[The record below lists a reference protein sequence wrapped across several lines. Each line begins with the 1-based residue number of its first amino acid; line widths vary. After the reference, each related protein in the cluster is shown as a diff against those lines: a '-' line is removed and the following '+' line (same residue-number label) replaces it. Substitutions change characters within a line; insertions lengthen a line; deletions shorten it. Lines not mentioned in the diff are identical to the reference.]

1 MKFANIIIDISL
13 EKLDRTFQYRI
24 PEKLQGVL
32 KEGMQVRIP
41 FGNGGRILTGY
52 VLELTDTCEWDEGKI
67 KPILDLAE
75 KGIRLEG
82 QLIALAAWMRRTY
95 GSTMNQ
101 ALKTVLPVKKNVQE
115 KISRKV
121 RLAVPKEEA
130 EAALVEMERKHQTAR
145 VRILKALLEQAGRD
159 KQSEQCGLDEGTAQK
174 EQREPGSLNYGTAQK
189 EPSEQAG
196 LDYAAAQKELGL
208 TAATARKLMD
218 LGLIRMESDTIFRN
232 PIRPSEVQAHPF
244 TLYPAQQAIVD
255 DVTARTAAGDLRPSL
270 IHGVTGSGK
279 TEVYMELIASVL
291 EQGKEAIV
299 LIPEIA
305 LTFQTV
311 LRFYR
316 RFGDRVSIIHS
327 KLSAGERYDQ
337 FERARRGE
345 VNVMIGPRS
354 ALFTPFS
361 RLGIIVIDEEH
372 EGSYKSENAPRY
384 HAREAAIE
392 RARMCRAFVVL
403 GSATPSV
410 DSYERAREGVYQL
423 YELPLRVENRAMPKT
438 EVVDLREELRMGN
451 RSIFSARLK
460 ELMEDRLRKG
470 EQIMLFLN
478 RRGYAGFVSCRAC
491 GHVIKCPHCD
501 VSLSLHYGGRMV
513 CHYCGYQT
521 RAPKKCPSCGSPY
534 IGAFR
539 AGTQQVAEAAAKT
552 FPGAR
557 VLRMDFDTT
566 RQKGGHERILEAFS
580 KKQADILVGT
590 QMIVKGHDFPGVTLV
605 GVLAADLSLYAGD
618 YRAAERTFQL
628 LVQAAGRAGR
638 GTTPGTAVIQTYSPE
653 HYSIKTAA
661 AQDYKAF
668 FEQEMAFRRMM
679 NYPPAAHLMAL
690 YLMSEDEEAL
700 EQGAARLKA
709 LATSH
714 TRPEIALIGPAD
726 AGLSKLKDVYRK
738 VLYLK
743 CTEITYLTEWKEWME
758 AELPKEK
765 LLSAFHIQFDM
776 DPVNPF

>member
-1 MKFANIIIDISL
+1 MKFANIIVDISL
-13 EKLDRTFQYRI
+13 EKLDRTFQYQI
-24 PEKLQGVL
+24 PEELQDIL

-52 VLELTDTCEWDEGKI
+52 VLELTDNCEWDEEKL
-67 KPILDLAE
+67 KPILGLAE

-101 ALKTVLPVKKNVQE
+101 ALKTVLPVKKSVQE
-115 KISRKV
+115 KISREV
-121 RLAVPKEEA
+121 RLAVPREEA
-130 EAALVEMERKHQTAR
+130 EAVLAEMERKHQTAR
-145 VRILKALLEQAGRD
+145 VRILKALLEQ
-159 KQSEQCGLDEGTAQK
+159 
-174 EQREPGSLNYGTAQK
+174 P
-189 EPSEQAG
+189 G
-196 LDYAAAQKELGL
+196 LDYAEAQKALGL
-208 TAATARKLMD
+208 TAATARKLTE
-218 LGLIRMESDTIFRN
+218 LGLIRIESDTIFRN

-244 TLYPAQQAIVD
+244 ALYPAQQAIVD
-255 DVTARTAAGDLRPSL
+255 DVAARAAAGDLRPSL

-316 RFGDRVSIIHS
+316 RFGDQVSIIHS

-337 FERARRGE
+337 FERARRGG
-345 VNVMIGPRS
+345 VKVMIGPRS

-361 RLGIIVIDEEH
+361 HLGVIVIDEEH

-384 HAREAAIE
+384 HAREAAVE
-392 RARMCRAFVVL
+392 RARMCGAFVVL

-423 YELPLRVENRAMPKT
+423 YELPLRIENRAMPET

-501 VSLSLHYGGRMV
+501 VSLSLHHGGRMV

-521 RAPKKCPSCGSPY
+521 RRRRNALPADRSISERSGRAPSRWRKRPRRHFRERGSCGWISIPR
-534 IGAFR
+534 GRR
-539 AGTQQVAEAAAKT
+539 AAMSGFWKR
-552 FPGAR
+552 FPG
-557 VLRMDFDTT
+557 
-566 RQKGGHERILEAFS
+566 
-580 KKQADILVGT
+580 
-590 QMIVKGHDFPGVTLV
+590 
-605 GVLAADLSLYAGD
+605 
-618 YRAAERTFQL
+618 
-628 LVQAAGRAGR
+628 
-638 GTTPGTAVIQTYSPE
+638 
-653 HYSIKTAA
+653 
-661 AQDYKAF
+661 
-668 FEQEMAFRRMM
+668 
-679 NYPPAAHLMAL
+679 N
-690 YLMSEDEEAL
+690 
-700 EQGAARLKA
+700 
-709 LATSH
+709 
-714 TRPEIALIGPAD
+714 RPIFWWAP
-726 AGLSKLKDVYRK
+726 R
-738 VLYLK
+738 
-743 CTEITYLTEWKEWME
+743 
-758 AELPKEK
+758 
-765 LLSAFHIQFDM
+765 
-776 DPVNPF
+776 

>member
-1 MKFANIIIDISL
+1 MKFANIIVDISL

-24 PEKLQGVL
+24 PEELQDVL
-32 KEGMQVRIP
+32 KEGMQVRVP

-52 VLELTDTCEWDEGKI
+52 VLELTDNCEWNEEKL
-67 KPILDLAE
+67 KPILGLAE

-101 ALKTVLPVKKNVQE
+101 ALKTVLPVKKSVQE

-121 RLAVPKEEA
+121 RLAVPREEA
-130 EAALVEMERKHQTAR
+130 EAVLAEMDRKHQTAR
-145 VRILKALLEQAGRD
+145 VRILKALLEQ
-159 KQSEQCGLDEGTAQK
+159 
-174 EQREPGSLNYGTAQK
+174 P
-189 EPSEQAG
+189 G
-196 LDYAAAQKELGL
+196 LDYAEAQKALGL
-208 TAATARKLMD
+208 TAATARKLTE
-218 LGLIRMESDTIFRN
+218 LGLLRIESDTIFRN

-244 TLYPAQQAIVD
+244 ALYPAQQAIVD
-255 DVTARTAAGDLRPSL
+255 DVAARAAAGDLRPSL

-316 RFGDRVSIIHS
+316 RFGDQVSIIHS

-337 FERARRGE
+337 FERARRGG
-345 VNVMIGPRS
+345 VKVMIGPRS

-361 RLGIIVIDEEH
+361 HLGVIVIDEEH

-384 HAREAAIE
+384 HAREAAVE
-392 RARMCRAFVVL
+392 RARMCGAFVVL

-423 YELPLRVENRAMPKT
+423 YELPLRIENRAMPEI

-451 RSIFSARLK
+451 RSVFSARLK

-470 EQIMLFLN
+470 GQIMLFLN

-501 VSLSLHYGGRMV
+501 VSLSLHHGGRMV

-521 RAPKKCPSCGSPY
+521 QAPKKCPSCGSVY

-539 AGTQQVAEAAAKT
+539 AGTQQVAEAAAKA

-557 VLRMDFDTT
+557 ILRMDFDTT

-580 KKQADILVGT
+580 RKQADILVGT

-605 GVLAADLSLYAGD
+605 GVLAADLSLYADD

-638 GTTPGTAVIQTYSPE
+638 GDTPGVAVIQTYSPD
-653 HYSIKTAA
+653 HYSIETAA
-661 AQDYKAF
+661 AQDYQAF
-668 FEQEMAFRRMM
+668 FEKEMAFRRMM

-700 EQGAARLKA
+700 NRGAERLKV
-709 LATSH
+709 LAAAH
-714 TRPEIALIGPAD
+714 TRKEIALIGPSD
-726 AGLSKLKDVYRK
+726 PGLSKLKDVYRK

-743 CTEITYLTEWKEWME
+743 CTEIAYLTEWKEWLE

-765 LLSAFHIQFDM
+765 LLSTFNIQFDM

>member
-1 MKFANIIIDISL
+1 MKFANIIVDISL
-13 EKLDRTFQYRI
+13 EKLDRTFQYRV
-24 PEKLQGVL
+24 PEELQGIL

-41 FGNGGRILTGY
+41 FGNGGRTLTGY
-52 VLELTDTCEWDEGKI
+52 VLELTDTCEWDEKKL
-67 KPILDLAE
+67 KPILGLAE

-101 ALKTVLPVKKNVQE
+101 ALKTVLPVKKSVQE

-121 RLAVPKEEA
+121 RLAVTKEEA
-130 EAALVEMERKHQTAR
+130 EAALAEMERKHQTAR
-145 VRILKALLEQAGRD
+145 VRIIKALLEQTGQD
-159 KQSEQCGLDEGTAQK
+159 M
-174 EQREPGSLNYGTAQK
+174 
-189 EPSEQAG
+189 
-196 LDYAAAQKELGL
+196 DYAAAQKELGL
-208 TAATARKLMD
+208 TAATARKLME
-218 LGLIRMESDTIFRN
+218 LGLIRIEADTIFRN

-244 TLYPAQQAIVD
+244 TLYPAQQAIVE
-255 DVTARTAAGDLRPSL
+255 DVAARAAAGDLRPSL

-279 TEVYMELIASVL
+279 TEVYMELIAAVL
-291 EQGKEAIV
+291 EQGKEAVV

-316 RFGDRVSIIHS
+316 RFGDQVSIIHS

-345 VNVMIGPRS
+345 VKVMIGPRS
-354 ALFTPFS
+354 ALFTPFP
-361 RLGIIVIDEEH
+361 RLGVIVIDEEH

-392 RARMCRAFVVL
+392 RARMCGAFVVL

-410 DSYERAREGVYQL
+410 DSYERTKEGLYRL
-423 YELPLRVENRAMPKT
+423 YELPFRVENRAMPET

-501 VSLSLHYGGRMV
+501 VSLSLHHGGRMV

-521 RAPKKCPSCGSPY
+521 VQPKKCPSCGSAY

-557 VLRMDFDTT
+557 ILRMDFDTT
-566 RQKGGHERILEAFS
+566 RQKGGYERILEAFS

-605 GVLAADLSLYAGD
+605 GALAADLSLYAGD

-638 GTTPGTAVIQTYSPE
+638 GTTPGTAVIQTYSPD
-653 HYSIKTAA
+653 HYSIETAA
-661 AQDYKAF
+661 DQDYKAF
-668 FEQEMAFRRMM
+668 FEKEMVFRRMM

-700 EQGAARLKA
+700 NRGAVRLKA
-709 LATSH
+709 LAMSH
-714 TRPEIALIGPAD
+714 TRQEIALIGPSD

-743 CTEITYLTEWKEWME
+743 CTEMNYLTEWKGWLE
-758 AELPKEK
+758 AVLPKEK
-765 LLSAFHIQFDM
+765 QLSTFNIQFDM

>member
-1 MKFANIIIDISL
+1 MKFANIIVDISL

-24 PEKLQGVL
+24 PEELQDIL
-32 KEGMQVRIP
+32 KEGMQVRVP

-52 VLELTDTCEWDEGKI
+52 VLELTDNCEWDEGKL
-67 KPILDLAE
+67 KPILGLAE

-101 ALKTVLPVKKNVQE
+101 ALKTVLPVKKSVQE

-121 RLAVPKEEA
+121 RLAVPREEA
-130 EAALVEMERKHQTAR
+130 EAVLAEMERKHQTAR
-145 VRILKALLEQAGRD
+145 VRILKALLEQ
-159 KQSEQCGLDEGTAQK
+159 
-174 EQREPGSLNYGTAQK
+174 P
-189 EPSEQAG
+189 G
-196 LDYAAAQKELGL
+196 LDYAEAQKALGL
-208 TAATARKLMD
+208 TAATARKLTE
-218 LGLIRMESDTIFRN
+218 LGLIRIESDTIFRN

-244 TLYPAQQAIVD
+244 ALYPAQQAIVD
-255 DVTARTAAGDLRPSL
+255 DVAARAAAGDLRPSL

-316 RFGDRVSIIHS
+316 RFGDQVSIIHS

-337 FERARRGE
+337 FERARRGG
-345 VNVMIGPRS
+345 VKVMIGPRS

-361 RLGIIVIDEEH
+361 HLGVIVIDEEH

-384 HAREAAIE
+384 HAREAAVE
-392 RARMCRAFVVL
+392 RARMCGAFVVL

-423 YELPLRVENRAMPKT
+423 YELPLRIENRAMPET

-451 RSIFSARLK
+451 RSVFSARLK
-460 ELMEDRLRKG
+460 ELMEERLRKG

-501 VSLSLHYGGRMV
+501 VSLSLHHGGRMV

-521 RAPKKCPSCGSPY
+521 QAPKKCPSCGSIY

-539 AGTQQVAEAAAKT
+539 AGTQQVAEAAAKA

-557 VLRMDFDTT
+557 ILRMDFDTT

-580 KKQADILVGT
+580 RKQADILVGT

-638 GTTPGTAVIQTYSPE
+638 GDTPGVAVIQTYSPD
-653 HYSIKTAA
+653 HYSIETAA
-661 AQDYKAF
+661 AQDYQAF
-668 FEQEMAFRRMM
+668 FEKEMAFRRMM

-690 YLMSEDEEAL
+690 YLMSEDEKAL
-700 EQGAARLKA
+700 NRGAERLKV
-709 LATSH
+709 LAAAH
-714 TRPEIALIGPAD
+714 TRKEIALIGPSD
-726 AGLSKLKDVYRK
+726 PGLSKLKDVYRK

-743 CTEITYLTEWKEWME
+743 CTEIAYLTEWKEWLE

-765 LLSAFHIQFDM
+765 LLSTFNIQFDM

>member
-1 MKFANIIIDISL
+1 MKFANIIVDISL
-13 EKLDRTFQYRI
+13 EKLDRTFQYRV
-24 PEKLQGVL
+24 PEELQGIL

-41 FGNGGRILTGY
+41 FGNGGRTLTGY
-52 VLELTDTCEWDEGKI
+52 VLELTDTCEWDEKKL
-67 KPILDLAE
+67 KPILGLAE

-101 ALKTVLPVKKNVQE
+101 ALKTVLPVKKSVQE

-121 RLAVPKEEA
+121 RLAVTREEA
-130 EAALVEMERKHQTAR
+130 EAALAEMERKHQTAR
-145 VRILKALLEQAGRD
+145 VRIIKALLEQTGQD
-159 KQSEQCGLDEGTAQK
+159 M
-174 EQREPGSLNYGTAQK
+174 
-189 EPSEQAG
+189 
-196 LDYAAAQKELGL
+196 DYAAAQKELGL
-208 TAATARKLMD
+208 IAATARKLME
-218 LGLIRMESDTIFRN
+218 LGLIRIESDTIFRN
-232 PIRPSEVQAHPF
+232 PVQPSEVQAHPF
-244 TLYPAQQAIVD
+244 TLYPAQQAIVE
-255 DVTARTAAGDLRPSL
+255 DVAARAAAGDLRPSL

-279 TEVYMELIASVL
+279 TEVYMELIAAVL
-291 EQGKEAIV
+291 EQGKEAVV

-316 RFGDRVSIIHS
+316 RFGDQVSIIHS

-345 VNVMIGPRS
+345 VKVMIGPRS
-354 ALFTPFS
+354 ALFTPFP
-361 RLGIIVIDEEH
+361 RLGVIVIDEEH

-392 RARMCRAFVVL
+392 RARMCGAFVVL

-410 DSYERAREGVYQL
+410 DSYERTKEGLYRL
-423 YELPLRVENRAMPKT
+423 YELPLRVENRAMPET

-501 VSLSLHYGGRMV
+501 VSLSLHHGGRMV

-521 RAPKKCPSCGSPY
+521 VQPKKCPSCGSAY

-557 VLRMDFDTT
+557 ILRMDFDTT
-566 RQKGGHERILEAFS
+566 RQKGGYERILEAFS

-605 GVLAADLSLYAGD
+605 GALAADLSLYAGD

-638 GTTPGTAVIQTYSPE
+638 GTTPGTAVIQTYSPD
-653 HYSIKTAA
+653 HYSIETAA
-661 AQDYKAF
+661 DQDYKAF
-668 FEQEMAFRRMM
+668 FEKEMAFRRMM

-700 EQGAARLKA
+700 NRGAVRLKA
-709 LATSH
+709 LAMSH
-714 TRPEIALIGPAD
+714 TRQEIALIGPSD

-743 CTEITYLTEWKEWME
+743 CTEMNYLTEWKGWLE
-758 AELPKEK
+758 AVLPKEK
-765 LLSAFHIQFDM
+765 QLSTFNIQFDM

>member
-1 MKFANIIIDISL
+1 MKFANIIVDISL
-13 EKLDRTFQYRI
+13 EKLDRTFQYRV
-24 PEKLQGVL
+24 PEELQGIL

-41 FGNGGRILTGY
+41 FGNGGRTLTGY
-52 VLELTDTCEWDEGKI
+52 VLELTDTCEWDEKKL
-67 KPILDLAE
+67 KPILGLAE

-101 ALKTVLPVKKNVQE
+101 ALKTVLPVKKSVQE

-121 RLAVPKEEA
+121 WLAVTKEEA
-130 EAALVEMERKHQTAR
+130 EAALAEMERKHQTAR
-145 VRILKALLEQAGRD
+145 ARVLKALLEQ
-159 KQSEQCGLDEGTAQK
+159 QSEQ
-174 EQREPGSLNYGTAQK
+174 S
-189 EPSEQAG
+189 G

-208 TAATARKLMD
+208 TAATARKLME
-218 LGLIRMESDTIFRN
+218 LGLIRIEADTIFRN

-244 TLYPAQQAIVD
+244 ALYPAQQAIVE
-255 DVTARTAAGDLRPSL
+255 DVAARATAGDLRPSL

-279 TEVYMELIASVL
+279 TEVYMELIAAVL

-316 RFGDRVSIIHS
+316 RFGDQVSIIHS

-345 VNVMIGPRS
+345 VKVMIGPRS
-354 ALFTPFS
+354 ALFTPFP
-361 RLGIIVIDEEH
+361 RLGVIVIDEEH

-392 RARMCRAFVVL
+392 RARMCGAFVVL

-410 DSYERAREGVYQL
+410 DSYERAKEGLYQL
-423 YELPLRVENRAMPKT
+423 YELPLRVENRAMPET

-501 VSLSLHYGGRMV
+501 VSLSLHHGGRMV

-521 RAPKKCPSCGSPY
+521 VQPKKCPSCGSAY

-557 VLRMDFDTT
+557 ILRMDFDTT

-605 GVLAADLSLYAGD
+605 GALAADLSLYAGD

-653 HYSIKTAA
+653 HYSIETAA
-661 AQDYKAF
+661 DQDYKAF
-668 FEQEMAFRRMM
+668 FEKEMAFRRMM

-700 EQGAARLKA
+700 NRGAVRLKA
-709 LATSH
+709 LAMSH
-714 TRPEIALIGPAD
+714 TRQEIALIGPSD

-743 CTEITYLTEWKEWME
+743 CTEMNYLTEWKGWLESV
-758 AELPKEK
+758 LPKEK
-765 LLSAFHIQFDM
+765 QLSTFNIQFDM

>member
-1 MKFANIIIDISL
+1 MKFANIIVDISL

-24 PEKLQGVL
+24 PEKLQDIL
-32 KEGMQVRIP
+32 KEGMQVRVP

-52 VLELTDTCEWDEGKI
+52 VLELTDNCEWDEEKL
-67 KPILDLAE
+67 KPILGLAE

-101 ALKTVLPVKKNVQE
+101 ALKTVLPVKKSVQE

-121 RLAVPKEEA
+121 RLAVPREEA
-130 EAALVEMERKHQTAR
+130 EAVLAEMERKHQTAR
-145 VRILKALLEQAGRD
+145 VRILKALLEQ
-159 KQSEQCGLDEGTAQK
+159 
-174 EQREPGSLNYGTAQK
+174 P
-189 EPSEQAG
+189 G
-196 LDYAAAQKELGL
+196 LDYAEAQKALGL
-208 TAATARKLMD
+208 TAATARKLTE
-218 LGLIRMESDTIFRN
+218 LGLIRIESDTIFRN

-244 TLYPAQQAIVD
+244 ALYPAQQAIVD
-255 DVTARTAAGDLRPSL
+255 DVAARAAAGDLRPSL

-316 RFGDRVSIIHS
+316 RFGDQVSIIHS

-337 FERARRGE
+337 FERARRGG
-345 VNVMIGPRS
+345 VKVMIGPRS

-361 RLGIIVIDEEH
+361 HLGVIVIDEEH

-384 HAREAAIE
+384 HAREAAVE
-392 RARMCRAFVVL
+392 RARMCGAFVVL

-423 YELPLRVENRAMPKT
+423 YELPLRIENRAMPET

-451 RSIFSARLK
+451 RSVFSARLK
-460 ELMEDRLRKG
+460 ELMEERLRKG
-470 EQIMLFLN
+470 GQIMLFLN

-501 VSLSLHYGGRMV
+501 VSLSLHHGGRMV

-521 RAPKKCPSCGSPY
+521 QAPKKCPSCGSVY

-539 AGTQQVAEAAAKT
+539 AGTQQVAEAAAKA

-557 VLRMDFDTT
+557 ILRMDFDTT

-580 KKQADILVGT
+580 RKQADILVGT

-638 GTTPGTAVIQTYSPE
+638 GDTPGVAVIQTYSPD
-653 HYSIKTAA
+653 HYSIETAA
-661 AQDYKAF
+661 AQDYQAF
-668 FEQEMAFRRMM
+668 FEKEMAFRRMM

-700 EQGAARLKA
+700 NRGAERLKV
-709 LATSH
+709 LAAAH
-714 TRPEIALIGPAD
+714 TRKEIALIGPSD
-726 AGLSKLKDVYRK
+726 PGLSKLKDVYRK

-743 CTEITYLTEWKEWME
+743 CTEIAYLTEWKEWLE

-765 LLSAFHIQFDM
+765 LLSTFNIQFDM

>member
-1 MKFANIIIDISL
+1 MKFANIIVDISL

-24 PEKLQGVL
+24 PEELQDIL
-32 KEGMQVRIP
+32 KEGMQVRVP

-52 VLELTDTCEWDEGKI
+52 VLELTDNCEWDEEKL
-67 KPILDLAE
+67 KPILGLAE

-101 ALKTVLPVKKNVQE
+101 ALKTVLPVKKSVQE

-121 RLAVPKEEA
+121 RLAVPREEA
-130 EAALVEMERKHQTAR
+130 EAVLAEMERKHQTAR
-145 VRILKALLEQAGRD
+145 VRILKALLEQ
-159 KQSEQCGLDEGTAQK
+159 
-174 EQREPGSLNYGTAQK
+174 P
-189 EPSEQAG
+189 G
-196 LDYAAAQKELGL
+196 LDYAEAQKALGL
-208 TAATARKLMD
+208 TAATARKLTE
-218 LGLIRMESDTIFRN
+218 LGLIRIESDTIFRN

-244 TLYPAQQAIVD
+244 ALYPAQQAIVD
-255 DVTARTAAGDLRPSL
+255 DVAARAAAGDLRPSL

-316 RFGDRVSIIHS
+316 RFGAQVSIIHS

-337 FERARRGE
+337 FERARRGG
-345 VNVMIGPRS
+345 VKVMIGPRS

-361 RLGIIVIDEEH
+361 HLGVIVIDEEH

-384 HAREAAIE
+384 HAREAAVE
-392 RARMCRAFVVL
+392 RARMCGAFVVL

-423 YELPLRVENRAMPKT
+423 YELPLRIENRAMPET

-451 RSIFSARLK
+451 RSVFSARLK
-460 ELMEDRLRKG
+460 ELMEERLRKG
-470 EQIMLFLN
+470 GQIMLFLN

-501 VSLSLHYGGRMV
+501 VSLSLHHGGRMV

-521 RAPKKCPSCGSPY
+521 QAPKKCPSCGSVY

-539 AGTQQVAEAAAKT
+539 AGTQQVAEAAAKA

-557 VLRMDFDTT
+557 ILRMDFDTT

-580 KKQADILVGT
+580 RKQADILVGT

-638 GTTPGTAVIQTYSPE
+638 GDTPGVAVIQTYSPD
-653 HYSIKTAA
+653 HYSIETAA
-661 AQDYKAF
+661 AQDYQAF
-668 FEQEMAFRRMM
+668 FEKEMAFRRMM

-700 EQGAARLKA
+700 NRGAERLKV
-709 LATSH
+709 LAAAH
-714 TRPEIALIGPAD
+714 TRKEIALIGPSD
-726 AGLSKLKDVYRK
+726 PGLSKLKDVYRK

-743 CTEITYLTEWKEWME
+743 CTEIAYLTEWKEWLE

-765 LLSAFHIQFDM
+765 LLSTFNIQFDM

>member
-1 MKFANIIIDISL
+1 MKFANIIVDISL
-13 EKLDRTFQYRI
+13 EKLDRTFQYRV
-24 PEKLQGVL
+24 PEELQGIL

-41 FGNGGRILTGY
+41 FGNGGRTLTGY
-52 VLELTDTCEWDEGKI
+52 VLELTDTCEWDEKKL
-67 KPILDLAE
+67 KPILGLAE

-101 ALKTVLPVKKNVQE
+101 ALKTVLPVKKSVQE

-121 RLAVPKEEA
+121 RLAVTKEEA
-130 EAALVEMERKHQTAR
+130 EAALAEMERKHQTVR
-145 VRILKALLEQAGRD
+145 VRIIKALLEQTGQD
-159 KQSEQCGLDEGTAQK
+159 M
-174 EQREPGSLNYGTAQK
+174 
-189 EPSEQAG
+189 
-196 LDYAAAQKELGL
+196 DYAAAQKELGL
-208 TAATARKLMD
+208 TAATARKLME
-218 LGLIRMESDTIFRN
+218 LGLICIESDTIFRN
-232 PIRPSEVQAHPF
+232 PVRPSEVQAHPF
-244 TLYPAQQAIVD
+244 TLYPAQQAIVE
-255 DVTARTAAGDLRPSL
+255 DVAARAAAGDLRPSL

-279 TEVYMELIASVL
+279 TEVYMELIAAVL
-291 EQGKEAIV
+291 EQGKEAVV

-316 RFGDRVSIIHS
+316 RFGDQVSIIHS

-345 VNVMIGPRS
+345 VKVMIGPRS
-354 ALFTPFS
+354 ALFTPFP
-361 RLGIIVIDEEH
+361 RLGVIVIDEEH

-392 RARMCRAFVVL
+392 RARMCGAFVVL

-410 DSYERAREGVYQL
+410 DSYERTKEGLYRL
-423 YELPLRVENRAMPKT
+423 YELPFRVEKRAMPET

-501 VSLSLHYGGRMV
+501 VSLSLHHGGRMV

-521 RAPKKCPSCGSPY
+521 VQPKKCPSCGSAY

-557 VLRMDFDTT
+557 ILRMDFDTT
-566 RQKGGHERILEAFS
+566 RQKGGYERILEAFS

-605 GVLAADLSLYAGD
+605 GALAADLSLYAGD

-638 GTTPGTAVIQTYSPE
+638 GTTPGTAVIQTYSPD
-653 HYSIKTAA
+653 HYSIETAA
-661 AQDYKAF
+661 DQDYKAF
-668 FEQEMAFRRMM
+668 FEKEMAFRRMM

-700 EQGAARLKA
+700 NRGAVRLKA
-709 LATSH
+709 LAMSH
-714 TRPEIALIGPAD
+714 TRQEIALIGPSD

-743 CTEITYLTEWKEWME
+743 CTEMNYLTEWKGWLE
-758 AELPKEK
+758 AVLPKERQ
-765 LLSAFHIQFDM
+765 LSTFNIQFDM

>member
-1 MKFANIIIDISL
+1 MKFANIIVDISL
-13 EKLDRTFQYRI
+13 EKLDRTFQYRV
-24 PEKLQGVL
+24 PEELQGIL

-41 FGNGGRILTGY
+41 FGNGGRTLTGY
-52 VLELTDTCEWDEGKI
+52 VLELTDTCEWDEKKL
-67 KPILDLAE
+67 KPILGLAE

-101 ALKTVLPVKKNVQE
+101 ALKTVLPVKKSVQE

-121 RLAVPKEEA
+121 RLAVTKEEA
-130 EAALVEMERKHQTAR
+130 EAALAEMERKHQTAR
-145 VRILKALLEQAGRD
+145 VRIIKALLEQTGQD
-159 KQSEQCGLDEGTAQK
+159 M
-174 EQREPGSLNYGTAQK
+174 
-189 EPSEQAG
+189 
-196 LDYAAAQKELGL
+196 DYAAAQKELGL
-208 TAATARKLMD
+208 TAATARKLME
-218 LGLIRMESDTIFRN
+218 LGIIRIESDTIFRN
-232 PIRPSEVQAHPF
+232 PVRPSEVQAHPF
-244 TLYPAQQAIVD
+244 TLYPAQQAIVE
-255 DVTARTAAGDLRPSL
+255 DVAARAAAGDLRPSL

-279 TEVYMELIASVL
+279 TEVYMELIAAVL
-291 EQGKEAIV
+291 EQGKEAVV

-316 RFGDRVSIIHS
+316 RFGDQVSIIHS

-345 VNVMIGPRS
+345 VKVMIGPRS
-354 ALFTPFS
+354 ALFTPFP
-361 RLGIIVIDEEH
+361 RLGVIVIDEEH

-392 RARMCRAFVVL
+392 RARMCGAFVVL

-410 DSYERAREGVYQL
+410 DSYERTKEGLYRL
-423 YELPLRVENRAMPKT
+423 YELPFRVENRAMPET

-501 VSLSLHYGGRMV
+501 VSLSLHHGGRMV

-521 RAPKKCPSCGSPY
+521 VQPKKCPSCGSAY

-557 VLRMDFDTT
+557 ILRMDFDTT
-566 RQKGGHERILEAFS
+566 RQKGGYERILEAFS

-605 GVLAADLSLYAGD
+605 GALAADLSLYAGD

-653 HYSIKTAA
+653 HYSIETAA
-661 AQDYKAF
+661 DQDYKAF
-668 FEQEMAFRRMM
+668 FEKEMAFRRMM

-700 EQGAARLKA
+700 NRGAVRLKA
-709 LATSH
+709 LAMSH
-714 TRPEIALIGPAD
+714 TRQEIALIGPSD

-743 CTEITYLTEWKEWME
+743 CTEMNYLTEWKGWLE
-758 AELPKEK
+758 AVLPKEK
-765 LLSAFHIQFDM
+765 QLSTFNIQFDM

>member
-1 MKFANIIIDISL
+1 MKFANIIVDISL
-13 EKLDRTFQYRI
+13 EKLDRTFQYRV
-24 PEKLQGVL
+24 PEELQGIL

-41 FGNGGRILTGY
+41 FGNGGRTLTGY
-52 VLELTDTCEWDEGKI
+52 VLELTDTCEWDEEKL
-67 KPILDLAE
+67 KPILGLAE

-101 ALKTVLPVKKNVQE
+101 ALKKVLPVKKSVQE

-121 RLAVPKEEA
+121 RLAVTKEEA
-130 EAALVEMERKHQTAR
+130 EAALAEMERKHQTAR
-145 VRILKALLEQAGRD
+145 VRIIKALLEQTGQD
-159 KQSEQCGLDEGTAQK
+159 M
-174 EQREPGSLNYGTAQK
+174 
-189 EPSEQAG
+189 
-196 LDYAAAQKELGL
+196 DYAAAQKELGL
-208 TAATARKLMD
+208 TAATARKLME
-218 LGLIRMESDTIFRN
+218 LGIIRIESDTIFRN
-232 PIRPSEVQAHPF
+232 PVRPSEVQAHPF
-244 TLYPAQQAIVD
+244 TLYPAQQAIVE
-255 DVTARTAAGDLRPSL
+255 DVAARAAAGDLRPSL

-279 TEVYMELIASVL
+279 TEVYMELIAAVL
-291 EQGKEAIV
+291 EQGKEAVV

-316 RFGDRVSIIHS
+316 RFGDQVSIIHS

-345 VNVMIGPRS
+345 VKVMIGPRS
-354 ALFTPFS
+354 ALFTPFP
-361 RLGIIVIDEEH
+361 RLGVIVIDEEH

-392 RARMCRAFVVL
+392 RARMCGAFVVL

-410 DSYERAREGVYQL
+410 DSYERTKEGLYRL
-423 YELPLRVENRAMPKT
+423 YELPFRVENRAMPET

-501 VSLSLHYGGRMV
+501 VSLSLHHGGRMV

-521 RAPKKCPSCGSPY
+521 VQPKKCPSCGSAY

-557 VLRMDFDTT
+557 ILRMDFDTT
-566 RQKGGHERILEAFS
+566 RQKGGYERILEAFS

-605 GVLAADLSLYAGD
+605 GALAADLSLYAGD

-653 HYSIKTAA
+653 HYSIETAA
-661 AQDYKAF
+661 DQDYKAF
-668 FEQEMAFRRMM
+668 FEKEMAFRRMM

-700 EQGAARLKA
+700 NRGAVRLKA
-709 LATSH
+709 LAMSH
-714 TRPEIALIGPAD
+714 TRQEIALIGPSD

-743 CTEITYLTEWKEWME
+743 CTEMNYLTEWKGWLE
-758 AELPKEK
+758 AVLPKEK
-765 LLSAFHIQFDM
+765 QLSTFNIQFDM

>member
-1 MKFANIIIDISL
+1 MKFANIIVDISL

-24 PEKLQGVL
+24 PEELQDIL
-32 KEGMQVRIP
+32 KEGMQVRVP

-52 VLELTDTCEWDEGKI
+52 VLELTDNCEWDEEKL
-67 KPILDLAE
+67 KPILGLAE

-101 ALKTVLPVKKNVQE
+101 ALKTVLPVKKSVQE

-121 RLAVPKEEA
+121 RLAVPREEA
-130 EAALVEMERKHQTAR
+130 EAVLAEMERKHQTAR
-145 VRILKALLEQAGRD
+145 ARILKALLEQ
-159 KQSEQCGLDEGTAQK
+159 
-174 EQREPGSLNYGTAQK
+174 P
-189 EPSEQAG
+189 G
-196 LDYAAAQKELGL
+196 LDYAEAQKALGL
-208 TAATARKLMD
+208 TAATARKLTE
-218 LGLIRMESDTIFRN
+218 LGLIRIESDTIFRN

-244 TLYPAQQAIVD
+244 ALYPAQQAIVD
-255 DVTARTAAGDLRPSL
+255 DVAARAAAGDLRPSL

-316 RFGDRVSIIHS
+316 RFGDQVSIIHS

-337 FERARRGE
+337 FERARRGG
-345 VNVMIGPRS
+345 VKVMIGPRS

-361 RLGIIVIDEEH
+361 HLGVIVIDEEH

-384 HAREAAIE
+384 HAREAAVE
-392 RARMCRAFVVL
+392 RARMCGAFVVL

-423 YELPLRVENRAMPKT
+423 YELPLRIENRAMPET

-451 RSIFSARLK
+451 RSVFSARLK
-460 ELMEDRLRKG
+460 ELMEERLRKG
-470 EQIMLFLN
+470 GQIMLFLN

-501 VSLSLHYGGRMV
+501 VSLSLHHGGRMV

-521 RAPKKCPSCGSPY
+521 QAPKKCPSCGSVY

-539 AGTQQVAEAAAKT
+539 AGTQQVAEAAAKA

-557 VLRMDFDTT
+557 ILRMDFDTT

-580 KKQADILVGT
+580 RKQADILVGT

-638 GTTPGTAVIQTYSPE
+638 GDTPGVAVIQTYSPD
-653 HYSIKTAA
+653 HYSIETAA
-661 AQDYKAF
+661 AQDYQAF
-668 FEQEMAFRRMM
+668 FEKEMAFRRMM

-700 EQGAARLKA
+700 NRGAERLKV
-709 LATSH
+709 LAAAH
-714 TRPEIALIGPAD
+714 TRKEIALIGPSD
-726 AGLSKLKDVYRK
+726 PGLSKLKDVYRK

-743 CTEITYLTEWKEWME
+743 CTEIAYLTEWKEWLE

-765 LLSAFHIQFDM
+765 LLSTFNIQFDM

>member
-1 MKFANIIIDISL
+1 MKFANIIVDISL
-13 EKLDRTFQYRI
+13 EKLDRTFQYRV
-24 PEKLQGVL
+24 PEELQGIL

-41 FGNGGRILTGY
+41 FGNGGRTLTGY
-52 VLELTDTCEWDEGKI
+52 VLELTDTCEWDEKKL
-67 KPILDLAE
+67 KPILGLAE

-101 ALKTVLPVKKNVQE
+101 ALKTVLPVKKSVQE

-121 RLAVPKEEA
+121 RLAVTKEEA
-130 EAALVEMERKHQTAR
+130 EAALAEMERKHQTAR
-145 VRILKALLEQAGRD
+145 VRIIKALLEQTGQD
-159 KQSEQCGLDEGTAQK
+159 M
-174 EQREPGSLNYGTAQK
+174 
-189 EPSEQAG
+189 
-196 LDYAAAQKELGL
+196 DYAAAQKELGL
-208 TAATARKLMD
+208 TAATARKLME
-218 LGLIRMESDTIFRN
+218 LGIIRIESDTIFRN
-232 PIRPSEVQAHPF
+232 PVRPSEVQAHPF
-244 TLYPAQQAIVD
+244 TLYPAQQAIVE
-255 DVTARTAAGDLRPSL
+255 DVAARAAAGDLRPSL

-279 TEVYMELIASVL
+279 TEVYMELIAAVL
-291 EQGKEAIV
+291 EQGKEAVV

-316 RFGDRVSIIHS
+316 RFGDQVSIIHS

-345 VNVMIGPRS
+345 VKVMIGPRS
-354 ALFTPFS
+354 ALFTPFP
-361 RLGIIVIDEEH
+361 RLGVIVIDEEH

-392 RARMCRAFVVL
+392 RARMCGAFVVL

-410 DSYERAREGVYQL
+410 DSYERTQEGLYRL
-423 YELPLRVENRAMPKT
+423 YELPFRVENRAMPET

-501 VSLSLHYGGRMV
+501 VSLSLHHGGRMV

-521 RAPKKCPSCGSPY
+521 VQPKKCPSCGSAY

-557 VLRMDFDTT
+557 ILRMDFDTT
-566 RQKGGHERILEAFS
+566 RQKGGYERILEAFS

-605 GVLAADLSLYAGD
+605 GALAADLSLYAGD

-638 GTTPGTAVIQTYSPE
+638 GTTPGTAVIQTYSPD
-653 HYSIKTAA
+653 HYSIETAA
-661 AQDYKAF
+661 DQDYKAF
-668 FEQEMAFRRMM
+668 FEKEMAFRRMM

-700 EQGAARLKA
+700 NRGAVRLKA
-709 LATSH
+709 LAMSH
-714 TRPEIALIGPAD
+714 TRQEIALIGPSD

-743 CTEITYLTEWKEWME
+743 CTEMNYLTEWKGWLE
-758 AELPKEK
+758 AVLPKEK
-765 LLSAFHIQFDM
+765 QLSTFNIQFDM

>member
-1 MKFANIIIDISL
+1 MKFANIIVDISL

-24 PEKLQGVL
+24 PEELQDVL
-32 KEGMQVRIP
+32 KEGMQVRVP

-52 VLELTDTCEWDEGKI
+52 VLELTDNCEWNEEKL
-67 KPILDLAE
+67 KPILGLAE

-101 ALKTVLPVKKNVQE
+101 ALKTVLPVKKSVQE

-121 RLAVPKEEA
+121 RLAVPREEA
-130 EAALVEMERKHQTAR
+130 EAVLAEMERKHQTAR
-145 VRILKALLEQAGRD
+145 VRILKALLEQ
-159 KQSEQCGLDEGTAQK
+159 
-174 EQREPGSLNYGTAQK
+174 P
-189 EPSEQAG
+189 G
-196 LDYAAAQKELGL
+196 LDYAEAQKALGL
-208 TAATARKLMD
+208 TAATARKLTE
-218 LGLIRMESDTIFRN
+218 LGLIRIESDTIFRN

-244 TLYPAQQAIVD
+244 ALYPAQQAIVD
-255 DVTARTAAGDLRPSL
+255 DVAARAAAGDLRPSL

-316 RFGDRVSIIHS
+316 RFGDQVSIIHS

-337 FERARRGE
+337 FERARRGG
-345 VNVMIGPRS
+345 VKVMIGPRS

-361 RLGIIVIDEEH
+361 HLGVIVIDEEH

-384 HAREAAIE
+384 HAREAAVE
-392 RARMCRAFVVL
+392 RARMCGAFVVL

-410 DSYERAREGVYQL
+410 DSYERAREDVYQL
-423 YELPLRVENRAMPKT
+423 YELPLRIENRAMPET

-451 RSIFSARLK
+451 RSVFSARLK
-460 ELMEDRLRKG
+460 ELMEERLRKG
-470 EQIMLFLN
+470 GQIMLFLN

-501 VSLSLHYGGRMV
+501 VSLSLHHGGRMV

-521 RAPKKCPSCGSPY
+521 QAPKKCPSCGSVY

-539 AGTQQVAEAAAKT
+539 AGTQQVAEAAAKA

-557 VLRMDFDTT
+557 ILRMDFDTT

-580 KKQADILVGT
+580 RKQADILVGT

-638 GTTPGTAVIQTYSPE
+638 GDTPGVAVIQTYSPD
-653 HYSIKTAA
+653 HYSIETAA
-661 AQDYKAF
+661 AQDYQAF
-668 FEQEMAFRRMM
+668 FEKEMAFRRMM

-700 EQGAARLKA
+700 NRGAERLKV
-709 LATSH
+709 LAAAH
-714 TRPEIALIGPAD
+714 TRKEIALIGPSD
-726 AGLSKLKDVYRK
+726 PGLSKLKDVYRK

-743 CTEITYLTEWKEWME
+743 CTEIAYLTEWKEWLE

-765 LLSAFHIQFDM
+765 LLSTFNIQFDM

>member
-1 MKFANIIIDISL
+1 MKFANIIVDISL
-13 EKLDRTFQYRI
+13 EKLDRTFQYRV
-24 PEKLQGVL
+24 PEELQGIL

-41 FGNGGRILTGY
+41 FGNGGRTLTGY
-52 VLELTDTCEWDEGKI
+52 VLELTDTCEWDEKKL
-67 KPILDLAE
+67 KPILGLAE

-101 ALKTVLPVKKNVQE
+101 ALKTVLPVKKSVQE

-121 RLAVPKEEA
+121 RLAVTREEA
-130 EAALVEMERKHQTAR
+130 EAALAEMERKHQTAR
-145 VRILKALLEQAGRD
+145 IRIIKALLEQTGQD
-159 KQSEQCGLDEGTAQK
+159 M
-174 EQREPGSLNYGTAQK
+174 
-189 EPSEQAG
+189 
-196 LDYAAAQKELGL
+196 DYAAAQKELGL
-208 TAATARKLMD
+208 TAATARKLME
-218 LGLIRMESDTIFRN
+218 LGLIRIESDTIFRN
-232 PIRPSEVQAHPF
+232 PVRPSEVQAHPF
-244 TLYPAQQAIVD
+244 TLYPAQQAIVE
-255 DVTARTAAGDLRPSL
+255 DVAARAAAGDLRPSL

-279 TEVYMELIASVL
+279 TEVYMELIAAVL
-291 EQGKEAIV
+291 EQGKEAVV

-316 RFGDRVSIIHS
+316 RFGDQVSIIHS

-345 VNVMIGPRS
+345 VKVMIGPRS
-354 ALFTPFS
+354 ALFTPFP
-361 RLGIIVIDEEH
+361 RLGVIVIDEEH

-392 RARMCRAFVVL
+392 RARMCGAFVVL

-410 DSYERAREGVYQL
+410 DSYERTKEGLYRL
-423 YELPLRVENRAMPKT
+423 YELPFRVENRAMPET

-501 VSLSLHYGGRMV
+501 VSLSLHHGGRMV

-521 RAPKKCPSCGSPY
+521 VQPKKCPSCGSAY

-557 VLRMDFDTT
+557 ILRMDFDTT
-566 RQKGGHERILEAFS
+566 RQKGGYERILEAFS

-605 GVLAADLSLYAGD
+605 GALAADLSLYAGD

-638 GTTPGTAVIQTYSPE
+638 GTTPGTAVIQTYSPD
-653 HYSIKTAA
+653 HYSIETAA
-661 AQDYKAF
+661 DQDYKAF
-668 FEQEMAFRRMM
+668 FEKEMAFRRMM

-700 EQGAARLKA
+700 NRGAVRLKA
-709 LATSH
+709 LAMSH
-714 TRPEIALIGPAD
+714 TRQEIALIGPSD

-743 CTEITYLTEWKEWME
+743 CTEMNYLTEWKGWLE
-758 AELPKEK
+758 AVLPKEK
-765 LLSAFHIQFDM
+765 QLSTFNIQFDM

>member
-1 MKFANIIIDISL
+1 MKFANIIVDISL

-24 PEKLQGVL
+24 PEELQDIL
-32 KEGMQVRIP
+32 KEGMQVRVP

-52 VLELTDTCEWDEGKI
+52 VLELTDNCEWDEEKL
-67 KPILDLAE
+67 KPILGLAE

-101 ALKTVLPVKKNVQE
+101 ALKTVLPVKKSVRE

-121 RLAVPKEEA
+121 RLAVPREEA
-130 EAALVEMERKHQTAR
+130 EAVLAEMERKHQTAR
-145 VRILKALLEQAGRD
+145 VRILKALLEQ
-159 KQSEQCGLDEGTAQK
+159 
-174 EQREPGSLNYGTAQK
+174 P
-189 EPSEQAG
+189 G
-196 LDYAAAQKELGL
+196 LDYAEAQKALGL
-208 TAATARKLMD
+208 TAATARKLTE
-218 LGLIRMESDTIFRN
+218 LGLIRIESDTIFRN

-244 TLYPAQQAIVD
+244 ALYPAQQAIVD
-255 DVTARTAAGDLRPSL
+255 DVAARAAAGDLRPSL

-316 RFGDRVSIIHS
+316 RFGDQVSIIHS

-337 FERARRGE
+337 FERARRGG
-345 VNVMIGPRS
+345 VKVMIGPRS

-361 RLGIIVIDEEH
+361 HLGVIVIDEEH

-384 HAREAAIE
+384 HAREAAVE
-392 RARMCRAFVVL
+392 RARMCGAFVVL

-423 YELPLRVENRAMPKT
+423 YELPLRIENRAMPET

-451 RSIFSARLK
+451 RSVFSARLK
-460 ELMEDRLRKG
+460 ELMEERLRKG
-470 EQIMLFLN
+470 GQIMLFLN

-501 VSLSLHYGGRMV
+501 VSLSLHHGGRMV

-521 RAPKKCPSCGSPY
+521 QAPKKCPSCGSVY

-539 AGTQQVAEAAAKT
+539 AGTQQVAEAAAKA

-580 KKQADILVGT
+580 RKQADILVGT

-638 GTTPGTAVIQTYSPE
+638 GDTPGVAVIQTYSPD
-653 HYSIKTAA
+653 HYSIETAA
-661 AQDYKAF
+661 AQDYQAF
-668 FEQEMAFRRMM
+668 FEKEMAFRRMM

-700 EQGAARLKA
+700 NRGAERLKV
-709 LATSH
+709 LAAAH
-714 TRPEIALIGPAD
+714 TRKEIALIGPSD
-726 AGLSKLKDVYRK
+726 PGLSKLKDVYRK

-743 CTEITYLTEWKEWME
+743 CTEIVYLTEWKKWLE

-765 LLSAFHIQFDM
+765 LLSTFNIQFDM

>member
-1 MKFANIIIDISL
+1 MKFANIIVDISL
-13 EKLDRTFQYRI
+13 EKLDRTFQYRV
-24 PEKLQGVL
+24 PEELQGIL

-41 FGNGGRILTGY
+41 FGNGGRTLTGY
-52 VLELTDTCEWDEGKI
+52 VLELTDTCEWDEKKL
-67 KPILDLAE
+67 KPILGLAE

-101 ALKTVLPVKKNVQE
+101 ALKTVLPVKKSVQE

-121 RLAVPKEEA
+121 RLAVTREEA
-130 EAALVEMERKHQTAR
+130 EAALAEMERKHQTAR
-145 VRILKALLEQAGRD
+145 IRIIKALLEQTGQD
-159 KQSEQCGLDEGTAQK
+159 M
-174 EQREPGSLNYGTAQK
+174 
-189 EPSEQAG
+189 
-196 LDYAAAQKELGL
+196 DYAAAQKELGL
-208 TAATARKLMD
+208 TAATARKLME
-218 LGLIRMESDTIFRN
+218 LGLIRIESDTIFRN
-232 PIRPSEVQAHPF
+232 PVRPSEVQAHPF
-244 TLYPAQQAIVD
+244 TLYPAQQAIVE
-255 DVTARTAAGDLRPSL
+255 DVAARAAAGDLRPSL

-279 TEVYMELIASVL
+279 TEVYMELIAAVL
-291 EQGKEAIV
+291 EQGKEAVV

-316 RFGDRVSIIHS
+316 RFGDQVSIIHS

-345 VNVMIGPRS
+345 VKVMIGPRS
-354 ALFTPFS
+354 ALFTPFP
-361 RLGIIVIDEEH
+361 RLGVIVIDEEH

-392 RARMCRAFVVL
+392 RARMCGAFVVL

-410 DSYERAREGVYQL
+410 DSYERTKEGLYRL
-423 YELPLRVENRAMPKT
+423 YELPLRVENRAMPET

-501 VSLSLHYGGRMV
+501 VSLSLHHGGRMV

-521 RAPKKCPSCGSPY
+521 VQPKKCPSCGSAY

-557 VLRMDFDTT
+557 ILRMDFDTT
-566 RQKGGHERILEAFS
+566 RQKGGYERILEAFS

-605 GVLAADLSLYAGD
+605 GALAADLSLYTGD

-638 GTTPGTAVIQTYSPE
+638 GTTPGTALIQTYSPD
-653 HYSIKTAA
+653 HYSIETAA
-661 AQDYKAF
+661 DLDYKAF
-668 FEQEMAFRRMM
+668 FEKEMAFRRMM

-700 EQGAARLKA
+700 NRGAVRLKA
-709 LATSH
+709 LAMSH
-714 TRPEIALIGPAD
+714 TRQEIALIGPSD

-743 CTEITYLTEWKEWME
+743 CTEMNYLTEWKGWLE
-758 AELPKEK
+758 AVLPKERQ
-765 LLSAFHIQFDM
+765 LSTFNIQFDM

>member
-1 MKFANIIIDISL
+1 MKFANIIVDISL

-24 PEKLQGVL
+24 PEELQDIL
-32 KEGMQVRIP
+32 KEGMQVRVP

-52 VLELTDTCEWDEGKI
+52 VLELTDNCEWDEEKL
-67 KPILDLAE
+67 KPILGLAE

-101 ALKTVLPVKKNVQE
+101 ALKTVLPVKRSVQE

-121 RLAVPKEEA
+121 RLAVPREEA
-130 EAALVEMERKHQTAR
+130 EAVLAEMERKHQTAR
-145 VRILKALLEQAGRD
+145 VRILKALLEQ
-159 KQSEQCGLDEGTAQK
+159 
-174 EQREPGSLNYGTAQK
+174 P
-189 EPSEQAG
+189 G
-196 LDYAAAQKELGL
+196 LDYAEAQKALGL
-208 TAATARKLMD
+208 TAATARKLTE
-218 LGLIRMESDTIFRN
+218 LGLVRIESDTIFRN

-244 TLYPAQQAIVD
+244 ALYPAQQAIVD
-255 DVTARTAAGDLRPSL
+255 DVAARAAAGDLRPSL

-316 RFGDRVSIIHS
+316 RFGDQVSIIHS

-337 FERARRGE
+337 FERARRGG
-345 VNVMIGPRS
+345 VKVMIGPRS

-361 RLGIIVIDEEH
+361 HLGVIVIDEEH

-384 HAREAAIE
+384 HAREAAVE
-392 RARMCRAFVVL
+392 RARMCGAFVVL

-423 YELPLRVENRAMPKT
+423 YELPLRIENRAMPET

-451 RSIFSARLK
+451 RSVFSARLK
-460 ELMEDRLRKG
+460 ELMEERLRKG
-470 EQIMLFLN
+470 GQIMLFLN

-501 VSLSLHYGGRMV
+501 VSLSLHHGGRMV

-521 RAPKKCPSCGSPY
+521 QAPKKCPSCGSVY

-539 AGTQQVAEAAAKT
+539 AGTQQVAEAAAKA

-557 VLRMDFDTT
+557 ILRMDFDTT

-580 KKQADILVGT
+580 RKQADILVGT

-638 GTTPGTAVIQTYSPE
+638 GDTPGVAVIQTYSPD
-653 HYSIKTAA
+653 HYSIETAA
-661 AQDYKAF
+661 AQDYQAF
-668 FEQEMAFRRMM
+668 FEKEMAFRRMM

-700 EQGAARLKA
+700 NRGAERLKV
-709 LATSH
+709 LAAAH
-714 TRPEIALIGPAD
+714 TRKEIALIGPSD
-726 AGLSKLKDVYRK
+726 PGLSKLKDVYRK

-743 CTEITYLTEWKEWME
+743 CTEIAYLTEWKEWLE

-765 LLSAFHIQFDM
+765 LLSTFNIQVDM

>member
-1 MKFANIIIDISL
+1 MKFANIIVDISL
-13 EKLDRTFQYRI
+13 EKLDRTFQYRV
-24 PEKLQGVL
+24 PEELQGIL

-41 FGNGGRILTGY
+41 FGNGGRTLTGY
-52 VLELTDTCEWDEGKI
+52 VLELTDTCEWDEKKL
-67 KPILDLAE
+67 KPILGLAE

-101 ALKTVLPVKKNVQE
+101 ALKTVLPVKKSVQE

-121 RLAVPKEEA
+121 RLAVTREEA
-130 EAALVEMERKHQTAR
+130 EAALAEMERKHQTAR
-145 VRILKALLEQAGRD
+145 VRIIKALLEQTGQD
-159 KQSEQCGLDEGTAQK
+159 M
-174 EQREPGSLNYGTAQK
+174 
-189 EPSEQAG
+189 
-196 LDYAAAQKELGL
+196 DYAAAQKELGL
-208 TAATARKLMD
+208 TAATARKLME
-218 LGLIRMESDTIFRN
+218 LGLIRIESDTIFRN
-232 PIRPSEVQAHPF
+232 PVQPSEVQAHPF
-244 TLYPAQQAIVD
+244 TLYPAQQAIVE
-255 DVTARTAAGDLRPSL
+255 DVAARAAAGDLRPSL

-279 TEVYMELIASVL
+279 TEVYMELIAAVL
-291 EQGKEAIV
+291 EQGKEAVV

-316 RFGDRVSIIHS
+316 RFGDQVSIIHS

-345 VNVMIGPRS
+345 VKVMIGPRS
-354 ALFTPFS
+354 ALFTPFP
-361 RLGIIVIDEEH
+361 RLGVIVIDEEH

-392 RARMCRAFVVL
+392 RARMCGAFVVL

-410 DSYERAREGVYQL
+410 DSYERTKEGLYRL
-423 YELPLRVENRAMPKT
+423 YELPFRVENRAMPET

-501 VSLSLHYGGRMV
+501 VSLSLHHGGRMV

-521 RAPKKCPSCGSPY
+521 VQPKKCPSCGSAY

-557 VLRMDFDTT
+557 ILRMDFDTT
-566 RQKGGHERILEAFS
+566 RQKGGYERILEAFS

-605 GVLAADLSLYAGD
+605 GALAADLSLYAGD

-638 GTTPGTAVIQTYSPE
+638 GTTPGTAVIQTYSPD
-653 HYSIKTAA
+653 HYSIETAA
-661 AQDYKAF
+661 DQDYKAF
-668 FEQEMAFRRMM
+668 FEKEMAFRRMM

-690 YLMSEDEEAL
+690 YLMSENEEAL
-700 EQGAARLKA
+700 NRGAVRLKA
-709 LATSH
+709 LAMSH
-714 TRPEIALIGPAD
+714 TRQEIALIGPSD

-743 CTEITYLTEWKEWME
+743 CTEMNYLTEWKGWLE
-758 AELPKEK
+758 AVLPKERQ
-765 LLSAFHIQFDM
+765 LSTFNIQFDM

>member
-1 MKFANIIIDISL
+1 MKFANIIVDISL
-13 EKLDRTFQYRI
+13 EKLDRTFQYRV
-24 PEKLQGVL
+24 PEELQGIL

-41 FGNGGRILTGY
+41 FGNGGRTLTGY
-52 VLELTDTCEWDEGKI
+52 VLELTDTCEWDEKKL
-67 KPILDLAE
+67 KPILGLAE

-101 ALKTVLPVKKNVQE
+101 ALKTVLPVKKSVQE

-121 RLAVPKEEA
+121 RLAVTREEA
-130 EAALVEMERKHQTAR
+130 EAALAEMERKHQTAR
-145 VRILKALLEQAGRD
+145 VRIIKALLEQTGQD
-159 KQSEQCGLDEGTAQK
+159 M
-174 EQREPGSLNYGTAQK
+174 
-189 EPSEQAG
+189 
-196 LDYAAAQKELGL
+196 DYAAAQKELGL
-208 TAATARKLMD
+208 TAATARKLME
-218 LGLIRMESDTIFRN
+218 LGLIRIESDTIFRN
-232 PIRPSEVQAHPF
+232 PVRPSEVQAHPF
-244 TLYPAQQAIVD
+244 TLYPAQQAIVE
-255 DVTARTAAGDLRPSL
+255 DVAARAAAGDLRPSL

-279 TEVYMELIASVL
+279 TEVYMELIAAVL
-291 EQGKEAIV
+291 EQGKEAVV

-316 RFGDRVSIIHS
+316 RFGDQVSIIHS

-345 VNVMIGPRS
+345 VKVMIGPRS
-354 ALFTPFS
+354 ALFTPFP
-361 RLGIIVIDEEH
+361 RLGVIVIDEEH

-392 RARMCRAFVVL
+392 RARMCGAFVVL

-410 DSYERAREGVYQL
+410 DSYERTKEGLYRL
-423 YELPLRVENRAMPKT
+423 YELPLRVENRAMPET

-501 VSLSLHYGGRMV
+501 VSLSLHHGGRMV

-521 RAPKKCPSCGSPY
+521 VQPKKCPSCGSAY

-557 VLRMDFDTT
+557 ILRMDFDTT
-566 RQKGGHERILEAFS
+566 RQKGGYERILEAFS

-605 GVLAADLSLYAGD
+605 GALAADLSLYAGD

-638 GTTPGTAVIQTYSPE
+638 GTTPGTAVIQTYSPD
-653 HYSIKTAA
+653 HYSIETAA
-661 AQDYKAF
+661 DQDYKAF
-668 FEQEMAFRRMM
+668 FEKEMAFRRMM

-700 EQGAARLKA
+700 NRGAVRLKA
-709 LATSH
+709 LAMSH
-714 TRPEIALIGPAD
+714 TRQEIALIGPSD

-743 CTEITYLTEWKEWME
+743 CTEMNYLTEWKGWLE
-758 AELPKEK
+758 AVLPKERQ
-765 LLSAFHIQFDM
+765 LSTFNIQFDM

>member
-1 MKFANIIIDISL
+1 MKFANIIVDISL
-13 EKLDRTFQYRI
+13 EKLDRTFQYRV
-24 PEKLQGVL
+24 PEELQGIL

-41 FGNGGRILTGY
+41 FGNGGRTLTGY
-52 VLELTDTCEWDEGKI
+52 VLELTDTCEWDEEKL
-67 KPILDLAE
+67 KPILGLAE

-101 ALKTVLPVKKNVQE
+101 ALKTVLPVKKSVQE

-121 RLAVPKEEA
+121 RLAVTKEEA
-130 EAALVEMERKHQTAR
+130 EAALAEMERKHQTAR
-145 VRILKALLEQAGRD
+145 VRIIKALLEQTGQD
-159 KQSEQCGLDEGTAQK
+159 M
-174 EQREPGSLNYGTAQK
+174 
-189 EPSEQAG
+189 
-196 LDYAAAQKELGL
+196 DYAAAQKELGL
-208 TAATARKLMD
+208 TAATARKLME
-218 LGLIRMESDTIFRN
+218 LGLIRIESDTIFRN
-232 PIRPSEVQAHPF
+232 PVRPSEVQAHPF
-244 TLYPAQQAIVD
+244 TLYPAQQAIVE
-255 DVTARTAAGDLRPSL
+255 DVAARAAAGDLRPSL

-279 TEVYMELIASVL
+279 TEVYMELIAAVL
-291 EQGKEAIV
+291 EQGKEAVV

-316 RFGDRVSIIHS
+316 RFGDQVSIIHS

-345 VNVMIGPRS
+345 VKVMIGPRS
-354 ALFTPFS
+354 ALFTPFP
-361 RLGIIVIDEEH
+361 RLGVIVIDEEH

-392 RARMCRAFVVL
+392 RARMCGAFVVL

-410 DSYERAREGVYQL
+410 DSYERTKEGLYRL
-423 YELPLRVENRAMPKT
+423 YELPFRVENRAMPET

-501 VSLSLHYGGRMV
+501 VSLSLHHGGRMV

-521 RAPKKCPSCGSPY
+521 VQPKKCPSCGSAY

-557 VLRMDFDTT
+557 ILRMDFDTT
-566 RQKGGHERILEAFS
+566 RQKGGYERILEAFS

-605 GVLAADLSLYAGD
+605 GALAADLSLYAGD

-653 HYSIKTAA
+653 HYSIETAA
-661 AQDYKAF
+661 DQDYKAF
-668 FEQEMAFRRMM
+668 FEKEMAFRRMM

-700 EQGAARLKA
+700 NRGAVRLKA
-709 LATSH
+709 LAMSH
-714 TRPEIALIGPAD
+714 TRQEIALIGPSD

-743 CTEITYLTEWKEWME
+743 CTKMNYLTEWKGWLE
-758 AELPKEK
+758 AVLPKEK
-765 LLSAFHIQFDM
+765 QLSTFNIQFDM

>member
-1 MKFANIIIDISL
+1 MKFANIIVDISL

-24 PEKLQGVL
+24 PEKLQDIL
-32 KEGMQVRIP
+32 KEGMQVRVP

-52 VLELTDTCEWDEGKI
+52 VLELTDNCEWDEEKL
-67 KPILDLAE
+67 KPILGLAE

-101 ALKTVLPVKKNVQE
+101 ALKTVLPVKKSVRE

-121 RLAVPKEEA
+121 RLAVPREEA
-130 EAALVEMERKHQTAR
+130 EAVLAEMERKHQTAR
-145 VRILKALLEQAGRD
+145 VRILKALLEQ
-159 KQSEQCGLDEGTAQK
+159 
-174 EQREPGSLNYGTAQK
+174 P
-189 EPSEQAG
+189 G
-196 LDYAAAQKELGL
+196 LDYAEAQKALGL
-208 TAATARKLMD
+208 TAATARKLTE
-218 LGLIRMESDTIFRN
+218 LGLIRIESDTIFRN

-244 TLYPAQQAIVD
+244 ALYPTQQAIVD
-255 DVTARTAAGDLRPSL
+255 DVAARAAAGDLRPSL

-316 RFGDRVSIIHS
+316 RFGDQVSIIHS

-337 FERARRGE
+337 FERARRGG
-345 VNVMIGPRS
+345 VKVMIGPRS

-361 RLGIIVIDEEH
+361 HLGVIVIDEEH

-384 HAREAAIE
+384 HAREAAVE
-392 RARMCRAFVVL
+392 RARMCGAFVVL

-423 YELPLRVENRAMPKT
+423 YELPLRIENRAMPET

-451 RSIFSARLK
+451 RSVFSARLK
-460 ELMEDRLRKG
+460 ELMEERLRKG
-470 EQIMLFLN
+470 GQIMLFLN

-501 VSLSLHYGGRMV
+501 VSLSLHHGGRMV

-521 RAPKKCPSCGSPY
+521 QAPKKCPSCGSVY

-539 AGTQQVAEAAAKT
+539 AGTQQVAEAAAKA

-557 VLRMDFDTT
+557 ILRMDFDTT

-580 KKQADILVGT
+580 RKQADILVGT

-638 GTTPGTAVIQTYSPE
+638 GDTPGVAVIQTYSPD
-653 HYSIKTAA
+653 HYSIETAA
-661 AQDYKAF
+661 AQDYQAF
-668 FEQEMAFRRMM
+668 FEKEMAFRRMM

-700 EQGAARLKA
+700 NRGAERLKV
-709 LATSH
+709 LAAAH
-714 TRPEIALIGPAD
+714 TRKEIALIGPSD
-726 AGLSKLKDVYRK
+726 PGLSKLKDVYRK

-743 CTEITYLTEWKEWME
+743 CTEIAYLTEWKEWLE

-765 LLSAFHIQFDM
+765 LLSTFNIQFDM

>member
-1 MKFANIIIDISL
+1 MKFANIIVDISL
-13 EKLDRTFQYRI
+13 EKLDRTFQYRV
-24 PEKLQGVL
+24 PEELQGIL
-32 KEGMQVRIP
+32 NEGMQVRIP
-41 FGNGGRILTGY
+41 FGNGGRTLTGY
-52 VLELTDTCEWDEGKI
+52 VLELTDTCEWDEKKL
-67 KPILDLAE
+67 KPILGLAE

-101 ALKTVLPVKKNVQE
+101 ALKTVLPVKKSVQE

-121 RLAVPKEEA
+121 RLAVTREEA
-130 EAALVEMERKHQTAR
+130 EAALAEMERKHQTAR
-145 VRILKALLEQAGRD
+145 IRIIKALLEQTGQD
-159 KQSEQCGLDEGTAQK
+159 M
-174 EQREPGSLNYGTAQK
+174 
-189 EPSEQAG
+189 
-196 LDYAAAQKELGL
+196 DYAAAQKELGL
-208 TAATARKLMD
+208 TAATARKLME
-218 LGLIRMESDTIFRN
+218 LGLIRIESDTIFRN
-232 PIRPSEVQAHPF
+232 PVRPSEVQAHPF
-244 TLYPAQQAIVD
+244 TLYPAQQAIVE
-255 DVTARTAAGDLRPSL
+255 DVAARAAAGDLRPSL

-279 TEVYMELIASVL
+279 TEVYMELIAAVL
-291 EQGKEAIV
+291 EQGKEAVV

-316 RFGDRVSIIHS
+316 RFGDQVSIIHS

-345 VNVMIGPRS
+345 VKVMIGPRS
-354 ALFTPFS
+354 ALFTPFP
-361 RLGIIVIDEEH
+361 RLGVIVIDEEH

-392 RARMCRAFVVL
+392 RARMCGAFVVL

-410 DSYERAREGVYQL
+410 DSYERTKEGLYRL
-423 YELPLRVENRAMPKT
+423 YELPFRVENRAMPES

-501 VSLSLHYGGRMV
+501 VSLSLHHGGRMV

-521 RAPKKCPSCGSPY
+521 VQPKKCPSCGSAY

-557 VLRMDFDTT
+557 ILRMDFDTT
-566 RQKGGHERILEAFS
+566 RQKGGYERILEAFS

-605 GVLAADLSLYAGD
+605 GALAADLSLYAGD

-638 GTTPGTAVIQTYSPE
+638 GTTPGTAVIQTYSPD
-653 HYSIKTAA
+653 HYSIETAA
-661 AQDYKAF
+661 DQDYKAF
-668 FEQEMAFRRMM
+668 FEKEMAFRRMM

-700 EQGAARLKA
+700 NRGAVRLKA
-709 LATSH
+709 LAMSH
-714 TRPEIALIGPAD
+714 TRQEIALIGPSD

-743 CTEITYLTEWKEWME
+743 CTEMNYLTEWKGWLE
-758 AELPKEK
+758 AVLPKERQ
-765 LLSAFHIQFDM
+765 LSTFNIQFDM

>member
-1 MKFANIIIDISL
+1 MKFANIIVDISL
-13 EKLDRTFQYRI
+13 EKLDRTFQYRV
-24 PEKLQGVL
+24 PEELQGIL

-41 FGNGGRILTGY
+41 FGNGGRTLTGY
-52 VLELTDTCEWDEGKI
+52 VLELTDTCEWDEKKL
-67 KPILDLAE
+67 KPILGLAE

-101 ALKTVLPVKKNVQE
+101 ALKTVLPVKKSVQE

-121 RLAVPKEEA
+121 WLAVTKEEA
-130 EAALVEMERKHQTAR
+130 EAVLAEMERKHQTAR
-145 VRILKALLEQAGRD
+145 ARVLKALLEQ
-159 KQSEQCGLDEGTAQK
+159 QSEQ
-174 EQREPGSLNYGTAQK
+174 S
-189 EPSEQAG
+189 G

-208 TAATARKLMD
+208 TAATARKLME
-218 LGLIRMESDTIFRN
+218 LGLIRIEADTIFRN

-244 TLYPAQQAIVD
+244 ALYPAQQAIVE
-255 DVTARTAAGDLRPSL
+255 DVAARAAAGDLRPSL

-279 TEVYMELIASVL
+279 TEVYMELIAAVL

-316 RFGDRVSIIHS
+316 RFGDQVSIIHS

-337 FERARRGE
+337 FERARQGE
-345 VNVMIGPRS
+345 VKVMIGPRS
-354 ALFTPFS
+354 ALFTPFP
-361 RLGIIVIDEEH
+361 RLGVIVIDEEH

-392 RARMCRAFVVL
+392 RARMCGAFVVL

-410 DSYERAREGVYQL
+410 DSYERTKEGLYQL
-423 YELPLRVENRAMPKT
+423 YELPLRVENRAMPET

-501 VSLSLHYGGRMV
+501 VSLSLHHGGRMV

-521 RAPKKCPSCGSPY
+521 VQPKKCPSCGSAY

-557 VLRMDFDTT
+557 ILRMDFDTT

-605 GVLAADLSLYAGD
+605 GALAADLSLYAGD

-653 HYSIKTAA
+653 HYSIETAA
-661 AQDYKAF
+661 DQDYKAF
-668 FEQEMAFRRMM
+668 FEKEMAFRRMM

-700 EQGAARLKA
+700 NRGAVWLKA
-709 LATSH
+709 LAMSH
-714 TRPEIALIGPAD
+714 TRQEIALIGPSD

-743 CTEITYLTEWKEWME
+743 CTEMNYLTEWKGWLE
-758 AELPKEK
+758 AVLPKEK
-765 LLSAFHIQFDM
+765 QLSTFNIQFDM

>member
-1 MKFANIIIDISL
+1 MKFANIIVDISL

-24 PEKLQGVL
+24 PEELQDIL
-32 KEGMQVRIP
+32 KEGMQVRVP

-52 VLELTDTCEWDEGKI
+52 VLELTDNCEWDEEKL
-67 KPILDLAE
+67 KPILGLAE

-101 ALKTVLPVKKNVQE
+101 ALKTVLPVKKSVQE

-121 RLAVPKEEA
+121 RLAVPREEA
-130 EAALVEMERKHQTAR
+130 EAVLAEMERKHQTAR
-145 VRILKALLEQAGRD
+145 VRILKALLEQ
-159 KQSEQCGLDEGTAQK
+159 
-174 EQREPGSLNYGTAQK
+174 P
-189 EPSEQAG
+189 G
-196 LDYAAAQKELGL
+196 LDYAEAQKALGL
-208 TAATARKLMD
+208 TAATARKLTE
-218 LGLIRMESDTIFRN
+218 LGLVRIESDTIFRN

-244 TLYPAQQAIVD
+244 ALYPAQQAIVD
-255 DVTARTAAGDLRPSL
+255 DVAARAAAGDLRPSL

-316 RFGDRVSIIHS
+316 RFGDQVSIIHS

-337 FERARRGE
+337 FERARRGG
-345 VNVMIGPRS
+345 VKVMIGPRS

-361 RLGIIVIDEEH
+361 HLGVIVIDEEH

-384 HAREAAIE
+384 HAREAAVE
-392 RARMCRAFVVL
+392 RARMCGAFVVL

-423 YELPLRVENRAMPKT
+423 YELPLRIENRAMPET

-451 RSIFSARLK
+451 RSVFSARLK
-460 ELMEDRLRKG
+460 ELMEERLRKG
-470 EQIMLFLN
+470 GQIMLFLN

-501 VSLSLHYGGRMV
+501 VSLSLHHGGRMV

-521 RAPKKCPSCGSPY
+521 QAPKKCPSCGSIY

-539 AGTQQVAEAAAKT
+539 AGTQQVAEAAAKA

-557 VLRMDFDTT
+557 ILRMDFDTT

-580 KKQADILVGT
+580 RKQADILVGT

-638 GTTPGTAVIQTYSPE
+638 GDTPGVAVIQTYSPD
-653 HYSIKTAA
+653 HYSIETAA
-661 AQDYKAF
+661 AQDYQAF
-668 FEQEMAFRRMM
+668 FEKEMAFRRMM

-700 EQGAARLKA
+700 NRGAERLKV
-709 LATSH
+709 LAAAH
-714 TRPEIALIGPAD
+714 TRKEIALIGPSD
-726 AGLSKLKDVYRK
+726 PGLSKLKDVYRK

-743 CTEITYLTEWKEWME
+743 CTEIAYLTEWKEWLE

-765 LLSAFHIQFDM
+765 LLSTFNIQFDM

>member
-1 MKFANIIIDISL
+1 MKFANIIVDISL

-24 PEKLQGVL
+24 PEELQDIL
-32 KEGMQVRIP
+32 KEGMQVRVP

-52 VLELTDTCEWDEGKI
+52 VLELTDNCEWDEEKL
-67 KPILDLAE
+67 KPILGLAE

-101 ALKTVLPVKKNVQE
+101 ALKTVLPVKKSVQE

-121 RLAVPKEEA
+121 RLAVPREEA
-130 EAALVEMERKHQTAR
+130 EAVLAEMERKHQTAR
-145 VRILKALLEQAGRD
+145 VRILKALLEQAGQD
-159 KQSEQCGLDEGTAQK
+159 NQSGQSGLNDGTA
-174 EQREPGSLNYGTAQK
+174 GK
-189 EPSEQAG
+189 EPSEQPG
-196 LDYAAAQKELGL
+196 LDYAEAQKALGL
-208 TAATARKLMD
+208 TAATARKLTE
-218 LGLIRMESDTIFRN
+218 LGLIRIESDTIFRN

-244 TLYPAQQAIVD
+244 ALYPAQQAIVD
-255 DVTARTAAGDLRPSL
+255 DVAARAAAGDLRPSL

-316 RFGDRVSIIHS
+316 RFGDQVSIIHS

-337 FERARRGE
+337 FERARRGG
-345 VNVMIGPRS
+345 VKVMIGPRS

-361 RLGIIVIDEEH
+361 HLGVIVIDEEH
-372 EGSYKSENAPRY
+372 EGSYKSESAPRY
-384 HAREAAIE
+384 HAREAAVE
-392 RARMCRAFVVL
+392 RARMCGAFVVL

-423 YELPLRVENRAMPKT
+423 YELPLRIENRAMPET

-451 RSIFSARLK
+451 RSVFSARLK
-460 ELMEDRLRKG
+460 ELMEERLRKG
-470 EQIMLFLN
+470 GQIMLFLN

-501 VSLSLHYGGRMV
+501 VSLSLHHGGRMV

-521 RAPKKCPSCGSPY
+521 QAPKKCPSCGSVY

-539 AGTQQVAEAAAKT
+539 AGTQQVAEAAAKA

-557 VLRMDFDTT
+557 ILRMDFDTT

-580 KKQADILVGT
+580 RKQADILVGT

-638 GTTPGTAVIQTYSPE
+638 GDTPGVAVIQTYSPD
-653 HYSIKTAA
+653 HYSIETAA
-661 AQDYKAF
+661 AQDYQAF
-668 FEQEMAFRRMM
+668 FEKEMAFRRMM

-700 EQGAARLKA
+700 NRGAERLKV
-709 LATSH
+709 LAAAH
-714 TRPEIALIGPAD
+714 TRKEIALIGPSD
-726 AGLSKLKDVYRK
+726 PGLSKLKDVYRK

-743 CTEITYLTEWKEWME
+743 CTEIAYLTEWKEWLE

-765 LLSAFHIQFDM
+765 LLSTFNIQFDM

>member
-1 MKFANIIIDISL
+1 MKFANIIVDISL
-13 EKLDRTFQYRI
+13 EKLDRTFQYRV
-24 PEKLQGVL
+24 PEELQGIL

-41 FGNGGRILTGY
+41 FGNGGRTLTGY
-52 VLELTDTCEWDEGKI
+52 VLELTDTCEWDEKKL
-67 KPILDLAE
+67 KPILGLAE

-101 ALKTVLPVKKNVQE
+101 ALKTVLPVKKSVQE

-121 RLAVPKEEA
+121 RLAVTKEEA
-130 EAALVEMERKHQTAR
+130 EAALAEMERKHQTAR
-145 VRILKALLEQAGRD
+145 VRIIKALLEQTGQD
-159 KQSEQCGLDEGTAQK
+159 M
-174 EQREPGSLNYGTAQK
+174 
-189 EPSEQAG
+189 
-196 LDYAAAQKELGL
+196 DYAAAQKELGL
-208 TAATARKLMD
+208 TAATARKLME
-218 LGLIRMESDTIFRN
+218 LGLIRIESDTIFRN
-232 PIRPSEVQAHPF
+232 PVRPSEAQAHPF
-244 TLYPAQQAIVD
+244 TLYPAQQAIVE
-255 DVTARTAAGDLRPSL
+255 DVAARAAAGDLRPSL

-279 TEVYMELIASVL
+279 TEVYMELIAAVL
-291 EQGKEAIV
+291 EQGKEAVV

-316 RFGDRVSIIHS
+316 RFGDQVSIIHS

-345 VNVMIGPRS
+345 VKVMIGPRS
-354 ALFTPFS
+354 ALFTPFP
-361 RLGIIVIDEEH
+361 RLGVIVIDEEH

-392 RARMCRAFVVL
+392 RARMCGAFVVL

-410 DSYERAREGVYQL
+410 DSYERTKEGLYRL
-423 YELPLRVENRAMPKT
+423 YELPFRVENRAMPET

-451 RSIFSARLK
+451 SSIFSARLK
-460 ELMEDRLRKG
+460 ALMEDRLRKG

-501 VSLSLHYGGRMV
+501 VSLSLHHGGRMV

-521 RAPKKCPSCGSPY
+521 VQPKKCPSCGSAY

-557 VLRMDFDTT
+557 ILRMDFDTT
-566 RQKGGHERILEAFS
+566 RQKGGYERILEAFS

-605 GVLAADLSLYAGD
+605 GALAADLSLYAGD
-618 YRAAERTFQL
+618 YRAAERTFSL

-638 GTTPGTAVIQTYSPE
+638 RTTPGTAVIKTNSTA
-653 HYSIKTAA
+653 HNSI
-661 AQDYKAF
+661 
-668 FEQEMAFRRMM
+668 
-679 NYPPAAHLMAL
+679 
-690 YLMSEDEEAL
+690 
-700 EQGAARLKA
+700 
-709 LATSH
+709 
-714 TRPEIALIGPAD
+714 
-726 AGLSKLKDVYRK
+726 
-738 VLYLK
+738 
-743 CTEITYLTEWKEWME
+743 
-758 AELPKEK
+758 
-765 LLSAFHIQFDM
+765 
-776 DPVNPF
+776 

>member
-1 MKFANIIIDISL
+1 MKFANIIVDISL

-24 PEKLQGVL
+24 PEELQDIL
-32 KEGMQVRIP
+32 KEGMQVRVP

-52 VLELTDTCEWDEGKI
+52 VLELTDNCEWDEGKL
-67 KPILDLAE
+67 KPILGLAE

-101 ALKTVLPVKKNVQE
+101 ALKTVLPVKKSVQE

-121 RLAVPKEEA
+121 RLAVSREEA
-130 EAALVEMERKHQTAR
+130 EAILAEMERKHQTAR
-145 VRILKALLEQAGRD
+145 VRILKALLEQ
-159 KQSEQCGLDEGTAQK
+159 
-174 EQREPGSLNYGTAQK
+174 P
-189 EPSEQAG
+189 G
-196 LDYAAAQKELGL
+196 LDYAEAQKALGL
-208 TAATARKLMD
+208 TAATARKLTE
-218 LGLIRMESDTIFRN
+218 LGLIRIESDTIFRN

-244 TLYPAQQAIVD
+244 ALYPAQQAIVD
-255 DVTARTAAGDLRPSL
+255 DVAARAAAGDLRPSL

-316 RFGDRVSIIHS
+316 RFGDQVSIIHS

-337 FERARRGE
+337 FERARRGG
-345 VNVMIGPRS
+345 VKVMIGPRS

-361 RLGIIVIDEEH
+361 HLGVIVIDEEH

-384 HAREAAIE
+384 HAREAAVE
-392 RARMCRAFVVL
+392 RARMCGAFVVL

-423 YELPLRVENRAMPKT
+423 YELPLRIENRAMPET

-451 RSIFSARLK
+451 RSVFSARLK
-460 ELMEDRLRKG
+460 ELMEERLRKG
-470 EQIMLFLN
+470 GQIMLFLN

-501 VSLSLHYGGRMV
+501 VSLSLHHGGRMV

-521 RAPKKCPSCGSPY
+521 QAPKKCPSCGSVY

-539 AGTQQVAEAAAKT
+539 AGTQQVAEAAAKA

-557 VLRMDFDTT
+557 ILRMDFDTT

-580 KKQADILVGT
+580 RKQADILVGT

-638 GTTPGTAVIQTYSPE
+638 GDTPGVAVIQTYSPD
-653 HYSIKTAA
+653 HYSIETAA
-661 AQDYKAF
+661 AQDYQAF
-668 FEQEMAFRRMM
+668 FEKEMAFRRMM

-690 YLMSEDEEAL
+690 YLMAEDEEAL
-700 EQGAARLKA
+700 NRGAERLKV
-709 LATSH
+709 LAAAH
-714 TRPEIALIGPAD
+714 TRKEIALIGPSD
-726 AGLSKLKDVYRK
+726 PGLSKLKDVYRK

-743 CTEITYLTEWKEWME
+743 CTEIAYLTEWKEWLE

-765 LLSAFHIQFDM
+765 LLSTFNIQFDM

>member
-1 MKFANIIIDISL
+1 MKFANIIVDISL
-13 EKLDRTFQYRI
+13 EKLDRTFQYRV
-24 PEKLQGVL
+24 PEELQGIL

-41 FGNGGRILTGY
+41 FGNGGRTLTGY
-52 VLELTDTCEWDEGKI
+52 VLELTDTCEWDEKKL
-67 KPILDLAE
+67 KPILGLAE

-101 ALKTVLPVKKNVQE
+101 ALKTVLPVKKSVQE

-121 RLAVPKEEA
+121 RLAVTKEEA
-130 EAALVEMERKHQTAR
+130 EAALAEMERKHQTAR
-145 VRILKALLEQAGRD
+145 VRIIKALLEQTGQD
-159 KQSEQCGLDEGTAQK
+159 M
-174 EQREPGSLNYGTAQK
+174 
-189 EPSEQAG
+189 
-196 LDYAAAQKELGL
+196 DYAAAQKELGL
-208 TAATARKLMD
+208 TAATARKLME
-218 LGLIRMESDTIFRN
+218 LGLIRIESDTIFRN
-232 PIRPSEVQAHPF
+232 PVRPSEVQAHPF
-244 TLYPAQQAIVD
+244 TLYPAQQAIVE
-255 DVTARTAAGDLRPSL
+255 DVAARAAAGDLRPSL

-279 TEVYMELIASVL
+279 TEVYMELIAAVL
-291 EQGKEAIV
+291 EQGKEAVV

-316 RFGDRVSIIHS
+316 RFGDQVSIIHS

-345 VNVMIGPRS
+345 VKVMIGPRS
-354 ALFTPFS
+354 ALFTPFP
-361 RLGIIVIDEEH
+361 RLGVIVIDEEH

-392 RARMCRAFVVL
+392 RARMCGAFVVL

-410 DSYERAREGVYQL
+410 DSYEHTKEGLYRL
-423 YELPLRVENRAMPKT
+423 YELPLRVENRAMPET

-470 EQIMLFLN
+470 EQIMIFLN

-501 VSLSLHYGGRMV
+501 VSLSLHHGGRMV

-521 RAPKKCPSCGSPY
+521 VQPKKCPSCGSAY

-557 VLRMDFDTT
+557 ILRMDFDTT
-566 RQKGGHERILEAFS
+566 RQKGGYERILEAFS

-605 GVLAADLSLYAGD
+605 GALAADLSLYAGD

-638 GTTPGTAVIQTYSPE
+638 GTTPGTAVIQTYSPD
-653 HYSIKTAA
+653 HYSIETAA
-661 AQDYKAF
+661 DQDYKAF
-668 FEQEMAFRRMM
+668 FEKEMAFRRMM

-700 EQGAARLKA
+700 NRGAVRLKA
-709 LATSH
+709 LAMSH
-714 TRPEIALIGPAD
+714 TRQEIALIGPSD

-743 CTEITYLTEWKEWME
+743 CTEMNYLTEWKGWLE
-758 AELPKEK
+758 AVLPKERQ
-765 LLSAFHIQFDM
+765 LSTFNIQFDM

>member
-1 MKFANIIIDISL
+1 MKFANIIVDISL
-13 EKLDRTFQYRI
+13 EKLDRTFQYRV
-24 PEKLQGVL
+24 PEELQGIL

-41 FGNGGRILTGY
+41 FGNGGRTLTGY
-52 VLELTDTCEWDEGKI
+52 VLELTDTCEWDEKKL
-67 KPILDLAE
+67 KPILGLAE

-101 ALKTVLPVKKNVQE
+101 ALKTVLPVKKSVQE

-121 RLAVPKEEA
+121 RLAVTREEA
-130 EAALVEMERKHQTAR
+130 EAALAEMERKHQTAR
-145 VRILKALLEQAGRD
+145 GRIIKALLEQTVQD
-159 KQSEQCGLDEGTAQK
+159 M
-174 EQREPGSLNYGTAQK
+174 
-189 EPSEQAG
+189 
-196 LDYAAAQKELGL
+196 DYAAAQKELGL
-208 TAATARKLMD
+208 TAATARKLME
-218 LGLIRMESDTIFRN
+218 LGLIRIESDTIFRN
-232 PIRPSEVQAHPF
+232 PVRPSEVQAHPF
-244 TLYPAQQAIVD
+244 TLYPAQQAIVE
-255 DVTARTAAGDLRPSL
+255 DVAARAAAGDLRPSL

-279 TEVYMELIASVL
+279 TEVYMELIAAVL
-291 EQGKEAIV
+291 EQGKEAVV

-316 RFGDRVSIIHS
+316 RFGDQVSIIHS

-345 VNVMIGPRS
+345 VKVMIGPRS
-354 ALFTPFS
+354 ALFTPFP
-361 RLGIIVIDEEH
+361 RLGVIVIDEEH

-392 RARMCRAFVVL
+392 RARMCGAFVVL

-410 DSYERAREGVYQL
+410 DSYERTKEGLYRL
-423 YELPLRVENRAMPKT
+423 YELPLRVENRAMPET

-501 VSLSLHYGGRMV
+501 VSLSLHHGGRMV

-521 RAPKKCPSCGSPY
+521 VQPKKCPSCGSAY

-557 VLRMDFDTT
+557 ILRMDFDTT
-566 RQKGGHERILEAFS
+566 RQKGGYERILEAFS

-605 GVLAADLSLYAGD
+605 GALAADLSLYAGD

-638 GTTPGTAVIQTYSPE
+638 GTTPGTAVIQTYSPD
-653 HYSIKTAA
+653 HYSIETAA
-661 AQDYKAF
+661 DQDYKAF
-668 FEQEMAFRRMM
+668 FEKEMAFRRMM

-700 EQGAARLKA
+700 NRGAVRLKA
-709 LATSH
+709 LAMSH
-714 TRPEIALIGPAD
+714 TRQEIALIGPSD

-743 CTEITYLTEWKEWME
+743 CTEMNYLTEWKGWLE
-758 AELPKEK
+758 AVLPKERQ
-765 LLSAFHIQFDM
+765 LSTFNIQFDM

>member
-1 MKFANIIIDISL
+1 MKFANIIVDISL
-13 EKLDRTFQYRI
+13 EKLDRTFQYRV
-24 PEKLQGVL
+24 PEELQGIL

-41 FGNGGRILTGY
+41 FGNGGRTLTGY
-52 VLELTDTCEWDEGKI
+52 VLELTDTCEWDEKKL
-67 KPILDLAE
+67 KPILGLAE

-101 ALKTVLPVKKNVQE
+101 ALKTVLPVKKSVQE
-115 KISRKV
+115 KISRRV
-121 RLAVPKEEA
+121 RLAVTREEA
-130 EAALVEMERKHQTAR
+130 EAALAEMERKHQTAR
-145 VRILKALLEQAGRD
+145 VRIIKALLEQTGQD
-159 KQSEQCGLDEGTAQK
+159 M
-174 EQREPGSLNYGTAQK
+174 
-189 EPSEQAG
+189 
-196 LDYAAAQKELGL
+196 DYAAAQKELGL
-208 TAATARKLMD
+208 TAATARKLME
-218 LGLIRMESDTIFRN
+218 LGLIRIESDTIFRN
-232 PIRPSEVQAHPF
+232 PVRPSEVQAHPF
-244 TLYPAQQAIVD
+244 TLYPAQQAIVE
-255 DVTARTAAGDLRPSL
+255 DVAARAAAGDLRPSL

-279 TEVYMELIASVL
+279 TEVYMELIAAVL
-291 EQGKEAIV
+291 EQGKEAVV

-316 RFGDRVSIIHS
+316 RFGDQVSIIHS

-345 VNVMIGPRS
+345 VKVMIGPRS
-354 ALFTPFS
+354 ALFTPFP
-361 RLGIIVIDEEH
+361 RLGVIVIDEEH

-392 RARMCRAFVVL
+392 RARMCGAFVVL

-410 DSYERAREGVYQL
+410 DSYERTKEGLYRL
-423 YELPLRVENRAMPKT
+423 YELPFRVENRAMPET

-501 VSLSLHYGGRMV
+501 VSLSLHHGGRMV

-521 RAPKKCPSCGSPY
+521 VQLKKCPSCGSAY

-557 VLRMDFDTT
+557 ILRMDFDTT
-566 RQKGGHERILEAFS
+566 RQKGGYERILEAFS

-605 GVLAADLSLYAGD
+605 GALAADLSLYAGD

-638 GTTPGTAVIQTYSPE
+638 GTTPGTAVIQTYSPD
-653 HYSIKTAA
+653 HYSIETAA
-661 AQDYKAF
+661 DQDYKAF
-668 FEQEMAFRRMM
+668 FEKEMAFRRMM

-700 EQGAARLKA
+700 NRGAVRLKA
-709 LATSH
+709 LAMSH
-714 TRPEIALIGPAD
+714 TRQEIALIGPSD

-743 CTEITYLTEWKEWME
+743 CTEMNYLTEWKGWLE
-758 AELPKEK
+758 AVLPKERQ
-765 LLSAFHIQFDM
+765 LSTFNIQFDM

>member
-1 MKFANIIIDISL
+1 MKFANIIVDISL
-13 EKLDRTFQYRI
+13 EKLDRTFQYRV
-24 PEKLQGVL
+24 PEELQGIL

-41 FGNGGRILTGY
+41 FGNGGRTLTGY
-52 VLELTDTCEWDEGKI
+52 VLELTDTCEWDEKKL
-67 KPILDLAE
+67 KPILGLAE

-101 ALKTVLPVKKNVQE
+101 ALKTVLPVKKSVQE

-121 RLAVPKEEA
+121 RLAVTREEA
-130 EAALVEMERKHQTAR
+130 EAALAEMERKHQTAR
-145 VRILKALLEQAGRD
+145 IRIIKALLEQTGQD
-159 KQSEQCGLDEGTAQK
+159 M
-174 EQREPGSLNYGTAQK
+174 
-189 EPSEQAG
+189 
-196 LDYAAAQKELGL
+196 DYAAAQKELGL
-208 TAATARKLMD
+208 TAATARKLME
-218 LGLIRMESDTIFRN
+218 LGLIRIESDTIFRN
-232 PIRPSEVQAHPF
+232 PVRPSEVQAHPF
-244 TLYPAQQAIVD
+244 TLYPAQQAIVE
-255 DVTARTAAGDLRPSL
+255 DVAARAAAGDLRPSL

-279 TEVYMELIASVL
+279 TEVYMELIAAVL
-291 EQGKEAIV
+291 EQGKEAVV

-316 RFGDRVSIIHS
+316 RFGDQVSIIHS

-345 VNVMIGPRS
+345 VKVMIGPRS
-354 ALFTPFS
+354 ALFTPFP
-361 RLGIIVIDEEH
+361 RLGVIGIDEEH
-372 EGSYKSENAPRY
+372 EGRYNSENAPRY

-392 RARMCRAFVVL
+392 RARMCGAFVVL

-410 DSYERAREGVYQL
+410 DSYERTKEGLYRL
-423 YELPLRVENRAMPKT
+423 YELPLRVENRAMPET

-501 VSLSLHYGGRMV
+501 VSLSLHHGGRMV

-521 RAPKKCPSCGSPY
+521 VQPKKCPSCGSAY

-557 VLRMDFDTT
+557 ILRMDFDTT
-566 RQKGGHERILEAFS
+566 RQKGGYERILEAFS

-605 GVLAADLSLYAGD
+605 GALAADLSLYTGD

-638 GTTPGTAVIQTYSPE
+638 GTTPGTAVIQTYSPD
-653 HYSIKTAA
+653 HYSIETAA
-661 AQDYKAF
+661 DQDYKAF
-668 FEQEMAFRRMM
+668 FEKEMAFRRMM

-700 EQGAARLKA
+700 NRGAVRLKA
-709 LATSH
+709 LAMSH
-714 TRPEIALIGPAD
+714 TRQEIALIGPSD

-743 CTEITYLTEWKEWME
+743 CTEMNYLTEWKGWLE
-758 AELPKEK
+758 AVLPKERQ
-765 LLSAFHIQFDM
+765 LSTFNIQFDM